1 MKKIS
6 ALIRTSI
13 IDAFTYRGDVL
24 LYTLGNFAQPLI
36 FLLVWLAL
44 IASGGNILISRSEFI
59 QYYLLVILVH
69 LGTSAWDAPFI
80 SRDIRLGNISPFL
93 TKPIPYILFQAGN
106 NLGEKILK
114 YLYVIPMIV
123 ILGLFFGLN
132 IPPFSIVE
140 LILFIVSLIIAA
152 SLMFFVD
159 QCIGISAF
167 WIEDSRSIDEIWDV
181 FLYFFSGRL
190 VPLIALSVPLQKIA
204 DILPF
209 RYTLSFPI
217 EIITHK
223 LTAFNIISGF
233 LFGLTYLFLVVIL
246 YLYLWRKGLKRYSA
260 SGA

>member
-6 ALIRTSI
+6 ALIRISI

-24 LYTLGNFAQPLI
+24 LYTLGNLAQPLV

-44 IASGGNILISRSEFI
+44 IASGGNVSISRFEFI

-69 LGTSAWDAPFI
+69 LATSAWDAPFI

-106 NLGEKILK
+106 NIGEKILK
-114 YLYVIPMIV
+114 SLYAIPAVVM
-123 ILGLFFGLN
+123 LGLFFKLN
-132 IPPFSIVE
+132 IPAFSIVE
-140 LILFIVSLIIAA
+140 SVLFIVSLTIAA
-152 SLMFFVD
+152 LLIFFVD

-167 WIEDSRSIDEIWDV
+167 WLEDSRSIDEIWDV

-190 VPLIALSVPLQKIA
+190 VPLAALSIPLQGLA
-204 DILPF
+204 NILPF

-223 LTAFNIISGF
+223 LTTSNIISGF
-233 LFGLTYLFLVVIL
+233 IFGLTYLFLVIIL
-246 YLYLWRKGLKRYSA
+246 YLYLWKKGLKRYSA